1 MENVTASPDEPMTL
15 SQEDLPAL
23 FQAADLN
30 SVEAERSFL
39 RRSGT
44 GLTMVVCA
52 AAAGGLITY
61 WHIPGTGADLMG
73 IGAAAAF
80 AIAMLVRI
88 SLLTDQPERIWYG
101 GRAVAESAK
110 TLAWRY
116 SVGGAPFQIDQNPDE
131 VDLAFTRRLEDILTD
146 LDSASLAP
154 PTGREKQIT
163 RKMRELR
170 NRSLDERK
178 EGYRVGRIED
188 QTLWYS
194 RKATWNKKRSR
205 QWNLALVSLE
215 GFGLV
220 GAILTAAGVLRI
232 DVLGFTGAMAAA
244 FASWLQT
251 KQYSSLVE
259 AYSVAAHELSAID
272 HRVPLQR
279 TEDSWA
285 KFVSESEDAISRE
298 HTLWRAS
305 RTMR

>member
-1 MENVTASPDEPMTL
+1 MTASSDEPMTL
-15 SQEDLPAL
+15 RQEDLPAL
-23 FQAADLN
+23 YQAADLN
-30 SVEAERSFL
+30 SVEAQRSFL
-39 RRSGT
+39 RRSAI
-44 GLTMVVCA
+44 GLIMVVLA
-52 AAAGGLITY
+52 AGAGGLITI
-61 WHIPGTGADLMG
+61 WDIPGTNADLMG

-88 SLLTDQPERIWYG
+88 SLLTDQPERVWYG

-116 SVGGAPFQIDQNPDE
+116 SVGGAPFEIDQNPDE
-131 VDLAFTRRLEDILTD
+131 VDLAFIKRLEDILTD

-170 NRSLDERK
+170 GRSLDVRK

-194 RKATWNKKRSR
+194 RKATWNRKRSR

-215 GFGLV
+215 AFGLV
-220 GAILTAAGVLRI
+220 GAILTASSVLKI
-232 DVLGFTGAMAAA
+232 DVLGLTGAMVAA

-251 KQYSSLVE
+251 KQHSSLAE

-272 HRVPLQR
+272 DRIPLQR
-279 TEDSWA
+279 TEDGWA
-285 KFVSESEDAISRE
+285 RFVSESEDAISRE

-305 RTMR
+305 RTMK